1 MDKKYFCIFGG
12 GGIRGAAYSGVIK
25 AIKELDLNIT
35 GYAGSSIGAVVAGL
49 ISFNYSPAEIQDVFD
64 NINFEFFNDFNFNFG
79 KDFALSKGKKFY
91 EWMKN
96 KIESKFYPDYD
107 ENKEYPPVK
116 FSDIKDEL
124 VIFTVDLTTSKLFEF
139 SKTKTPD
146 AEIAHAIRVSVA
158 MPGLYAPVFN
168 EDECLVDGD
177 LLKGMPLSFLTP
189 TIFGREEKILE
200 FRLEN
205 NETKKKISNTFDYL
219 NAVYDTFSG
228 VASDFIIKQYK
239 NYEKFDFIKINTE
252 NISVVDFMINK
263 EKKQQMAN
271 LGYRLTI
278 DYFKNSLI
286 QKEEKINKIYANL
299 YQSLKKIKFLT
310 ENKDFMEAKA
320 EIGELSFLLFDD
332 LEIINKKTI
341 KLVKNLKNVFN
352 SNYVVKK
359 GIFKDRANLI
369 EYNKV
374 LNTIKEAILAIET
387 KQGCWFYCII
397 SVEN

>member
-96 KIESKFYPDYD
+96 KIESKFYPEYD

-116 FSDIKDEL
+116 FSDIKGEL

>member
-96 KIESKFYPDYD
+96 KIESKFYPEYD

-310 ENKDFMEAKA
+310 ENKDFTGAKA

-332 LEIINKKTI
+332 LETINKKTI

-387 KQGCWFYCII
+387 KQGCWVYCII

>member
-49 ISFNYSPAEIQDVFD
+49 ISFNYSPAEIKDVFD

-96 KIESKFYPDYD
+96 KIESKFYPEYD

>member
-49 ISFNYSPAEIQDVFD
+49 ISFNYSPDEIQDVFD

-96 KIESKFYPDYD
+96 KIETKFYPDYD

-189 TIFGREEKILE
+189 TIYGREEKILE

-228 VASDFIIKQYK
+228 VTSDFIIKQFK

-252 NISVVDFMINK
+252 DISVVDFMISK

-271 LGYRLTI
+271 LGYKLTI
-278 DYFKNSLI
+278 DYFKNGIIPKKENIQNIYKSLFCCLKKAEYLI
-286 QKEEKINKIYANL
+286 ENKNIDHAKIEIANL
-299 YQSLKKIKFLT
+299 AFCI
-310 ENKDFMEAKA
+310 
-320 EIGELSFLLFDD
+320 FDKSNI
-332 LEIINKKTI
+332 LEDKTI
-341 KLVKNLKNVFN
+341 ELVKTVKNEFN
-352 SNYVVKK
+352 SNYITKK
-359 GIFKDRANLI
+359 GIFQEKAELI

-374 LNTIKEAILAIET
+374 LGLIKTALEEIGT
-387 KQGCWFYCII
+387 KQG
-397 SVEN
+397 

>member
-12 GGIRGAAYSGVIK
+12 GGIRGTAYSGVIK
-25 AIKELDLNIT
+25 AIKELNLNIT

-49 ISFNYSPAEIQDVFD
+49 ISFNYSPDEIQEVFD

-96 KIESKFYPDYD
+96 KIESKFYPEYD

-177 LLKGMPLSFLTP
+177 LLKGMPLFLLTP
-189 TIFGREEKILE
+189 TIFRREEKILE
-200 FRLEN
+200 FRLED

-228 VASDFIIKQYK
+228 VASDFIISQYK
-239 NYEKFDFIKINTE
+239 DYEKFDFIKINTE
-252 NISVVDFMINK
+252 NISVVDFMVNK
-263 EKKQQMAN
+263 DKKREMAK
-271 LGYRLTI
+271 LGYNLTI
-278 DYFKNSLI
+278 DYFKNKI
-286 QKEEKINKIYANL
+286 AQKEEIIQNAYKSIL
-299 YQSLKKIKFLT
+299 SSLKKIKYLI
-310 ENKDFMEAKA
+310 ENRDFSGAKLEISGLIFSILD
-320 EIGELSFLLFDD
+320 EIGILDIKTVD
-332 LEIINKKTI
+332 TI
-341 KLVKNLKNVFN
+341 KKITNTFN
-352 SNYVVKK
+352 SNYIIKK
-359 GIFKDRANLI
+359 GIFREKADLI

-374 LNTIKEAILAIET
+374 LNTIKEGI
-387 KQGCWFYCII
+387 KQFEAKQQC
-397 SVEN
+397 